1 MYSERYEAAK
11 KEFKNCL
18 LMSIFGLGVPIY
30 NAFHEWLPIMKREKQ
45 KALATADRKEEST

>member
-30 NAFHEWLPIMKREKQ
+30 NAFHEWLPIMREEKQ
-45 KALATADRKEEST
+45 KALRSGRAEEK